1 MDRTE
6 FETKLRADGFQ
17 EIVASQAAPNATTSP
32 HAHPFDVRALVL
44 SGGLTLS
51 WNGQSRRYGPGEIF
65 EMTAGCEH
73 SERHGTEGG
82 EYLIGRRHPTPAA

>member
-17 EIVASQAAPNATTSP
+17 EIVASQAAPNAATSP
-32 HAHPFDVRALVL
+32 HAHPFDVRGLVL
-44 SGGLTLS
+44 RGGLTLS
-51 WNGQSRRYGPGEIF
+51 WNGQSRRYRAGEIF

-73 SERHGTEGG
+73 SERHSAEGG
-82 EYLIGRRHPTPAA
+82 EYLVGRRHPAAT